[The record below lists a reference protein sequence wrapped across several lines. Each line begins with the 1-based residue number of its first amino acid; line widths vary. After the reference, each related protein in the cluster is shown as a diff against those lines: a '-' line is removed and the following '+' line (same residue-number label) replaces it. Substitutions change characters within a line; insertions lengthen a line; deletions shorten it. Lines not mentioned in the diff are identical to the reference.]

1 MRYTRLDTL
10 QSIDLS
16 DPLISRHLLWGIPFS
31 SHLIKASALYREQS
45 PSRVPYLRL
54 NPGSKWAVRLI
65 PEIAFDT
72 HAAHLAFL
80 STRDG
85 WSCFYCGK
93 DLDEHTATIEHIVS
107 VAHGGP
113 THGDNLCLTCGPCN
127 AAAGALPAVQKMKLA
142 VSARVGTIALK
153 IFNDQP
159 KRRRERKSK

>member
-1 MRYTRLDTL
+1 MHYTRLDTL

-45 PSRVPYLRL
+45 PNRVPYLRL

-65 PEIAFDT
+65 PEISLDT
-72 HAAHLAFL
+72 RAAQLAFL

-93 DLDEHTATIEHIVS
+93 DLDEYTATIEHIVS

-127 AAAGALPAVQKMKLA
+127 AAAGALPAVQKVKLA
-142 VSARVGTIALK
+142 IGVRVGTIAATVFK
-153 IFNDQP
+153 EMG
-159 KRRRERKSK
+159 KGKTRRRAK